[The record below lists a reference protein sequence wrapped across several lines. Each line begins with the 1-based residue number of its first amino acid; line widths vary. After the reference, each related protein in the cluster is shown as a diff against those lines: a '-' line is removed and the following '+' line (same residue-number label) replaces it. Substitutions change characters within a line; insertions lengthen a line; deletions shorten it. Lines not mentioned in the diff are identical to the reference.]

1 MQFTNKYN
9 LPSEIVSAIVR
20 DPYYHDGRISVTALI
35 NSPRIHQL
43 QKRHAKEIVQ
53 DVSERLF
60 SLYGQIAH
68 GILERADDF
77 EAFHEERLSIHI
89 NGWKVT
95 GATDLYKHRRNGEY
109 LLRDYKFTSVYV
121 SNFDLKPEWIAQVNL
136 YSLLW
141 RHHSFEVHRAQVV
154 AIYRDWR
161 RMEAERRETYPPP
174 VQLFTVALWSHGEA
188 MLYLARRVRLHQEA
202 EALPADL
209 LPPCSPDEQWRRAE
223 KWAVMKKGRKTAVR
237 LFNSRVEAEMFAV
250 GVKDSYIEHRPA
262 EPIRCNYFCPVNQFC
277 NQYQEENHVSEST
290 AQAG

>member
-1 MQFTNKYN
+1 MPFTNKYHI
-9 LPSEIVSAIVR
+9 PSEIVSAIVR

-60 SLYGQIAH
+60 ALYGQVAH

-77 EAFHEERLSIHI
+77 EALHEERLSIQV

-95 GATDLYKHRRNGEY
+95 GATDLYKHRGNGEY

-121 SNFDLKPEWIAQVNL
+121 SNFDLKPEWAAQVNL
-136 YSLLW
+136 YAHLW
-141 RHHSFEVHRAQVV
+141 RHHSFEVHRAQIV
-154 AIYRDWR
+154 ALYRDWR
-161 RMEAERRETYPPP
+161 RMEAERREIYPPP
-174 VQLFTVALWSHGEA
+174 VQLFTVPLWSDAEA
-188 MLYLARRVRLHQEA
+188 MQYLAQRVSLHQEA
-202 EALPADL
+202 EVLPADL
-209 LPPCSPDEQWRRAE
+209 LPSCSPDEQWRRAE

-237 LFNSRVEAEMFAV
+237 LFNSQVEAEMAAV
-250 GVKDSYIEHRPA
+250 SIQGSYLEHRPA
-262 EPIRCNYFCPVNQFC
+262 EPLRCNYFCSVNEFC
-277 NQYQEENHVSEST
+277 NQYREENHVSEST